1 MSTAIPPLPP
11 HLAPTVA
18 GGTHVAPLPE
28 SATQYRLRLM
38 QLYQWGTFSS
48 LVKIDVAVE
57 GFLFTGNSGS
67 GKSTLLDAHAVLLT
81 PPGKVGLNVAAE
93 GGGKDRT
100 LVSYIRGAWGQE
112 TTETGEIATK
122 VLRDK
127 TTWSALAETY
137 ATTGGKVVTL
147 VQLFW
152 LRNTSRKTSDVQ
164 REYLVFERA
173 INLAE
178 FEVFAQDDY
187 NRGKLKG
194 WFPDALITDAF
205 SVYEHKFRRLM
216 GIDST
221 LALRLLHQ
229 TQSAKNLGDLNT
241 FLRGFMLD
249 TPNTFELADNAVGA
263 FRELKAAH
271 AEMVTAR
278 EQRDRLRRAQSHLT
292 TRVDQHERLAEVMRQ
307 HGAVAA
313 YRDHRRV
320 DLLSALEATHI
331 AELAEATQRAREAAR
346 GFHAAEA
353 HMAALQERQ
362 RGLDDGGVARLKTEV
377 ETAEATERT
386 ALRHHARLVTA
397 TREFGAAL
405 PFDATTFLHLVSDA
419 RAYLDAQRSQRAQA
433 EGAVFDARQARDA
446 EAATLRLSE
455 LELQSLRAQ
464 TSNLPSTLVGIRD
477 RMAAALRLPE
487 SRLPFLGQLLDVRP
501 DAAAW
506 HGAIERA
513 LGGDSSCLV
522 VLSEDLPQVTRYL
535 RDTNIRGKLI
545 CLEATWMVAPAPIPG
560 ADTVGSKLLIQAGAT
575 STWLH
580 HRVATHYTHLCTN
593 DASRYAAA
601 EKAVTQSGLLKLG
614 RIRHQKDDRYP
625 VDDASRWVIGFGNA
639 AKIAVFAAQVT
650 KLRASVDA
658 RSIAF
663 ERARAAADADSERV
677 MAATAIGTM
686 TWDDV
691 NVAHRRAI
699 LYALRY
705 QLTTATAAHPDLI
718 ALRAEISTQQTQLD
732 SARGASVRAEVAESK
747 ITDKLLEV
755 QQELETGRAREHEPL
770 AADLLAELDS
780 LFAAFTVTLKTLEAQ
795 AGRVGEELQTRRRE
809 LETSIAR
816 LEGQVEREFA
826 LFKSQWPSAAAD
838 MDATFASVDGFMA
851 ILDRLE
857 TEDFPRFETR
867 FLALLQQQS
876 TEQLSHLVT
885 DMDTQR
891 LEIPKRLSL
900 VNDSLRTA
908 AFNPGTYLVIETSTR
923 NLPDV
928 RDFRLRVKACTEGLF
943 SSAPTSAEDAAARFG
958 ALESLVQKLS
968 RDDKAGLTW
977 RTLVLDVR
985 QHVEFIA
992 KEIDATTG
1000 EVREVYQ
1007 SGAGKSGGQRQKL
1020 AATCL
1025 AAALRYQLGGRDR
1038 DVPQFATVVLD
1049 EAFDKADATFT
1060 ALAMNIFR
1068 QFGFQMVIA
1077 TPNKSIKTLEPFIG
1091 GVCVVAIAERNR
1103 SSVQIISIDPV
1114 THRLPT
1120 TAVPPDAPRAV
1131 A

>member
-1 MSTAIPPLPP
+1 MTIDVDPQAPG
-11 HLAPTVA
+11 LARTLA
-18 GGTHVAPLPE
+18 GGTHVARIPE
-28 SATQYRLRLM
+28 SATQYRLRLL

-48 LVKIDVAVE
+48 LVKIDVAAD
-57 GFLFTGNSGS
+57 GFLFTGDSGS
-67 GKSTLLDAHAVLLT
+67 GKSTLLDAHAIMLT
-81 PPGKVGLNVAAE
+81 PPGRVGLNVAAE

-112 TTETGEIATK
+112 TAETGEIVTK

-137 ATTGGKVVTL
+137 ETTGGKIVTL

-152 LRNTSRKTSDVQ
+152 LRNTSRKASDVQ

-173 INLAE
+173 VDLAD
-178 FEVFAQDDY
+178 FEVFALDDY

-194 WFPDALITDAF
+194 WFPDALISDAF

-221 LALRLLHQ
+221 LALRLLHK

-241 FLRGFMLD
+241 FLRDFMLD
-249 TPNTFELADNAVGA
+249 TPKTFDLADDAVAA

-278 EQRDRLRRAQSHLT
+278 EQRDRLRRALTLLT
-292 TRVDQHERLAEVMRQ
+292 TRVNQLERLADVVRQ
-307 HGAVAA
+307 HGAVSA
-313 YRDHRRV
+313 YREHRRV
-320 DLLSALEATHI
+320 GLLTVLETTHT
-331 AELAEATQRAREAAR
+331 AELAEATQRAEEAAR
-346 GFHAAEA
+346 RFHVAEA
-353 HMAALQERQ
+353 HMADLQEQQ
-362 RGLDDGGVARLKTEV
+362 RGMDDGGVARLQAAV
-377 ETAEATERT
+377 DTAQETERT
-386 ALRHHARLVTA
+386 TLRHHARLVTA
-397 TREFGAAL
+397 TRDFGAGL
-405 PFDATTFLHLVSDA
+405 PADATTLLQVVSDA
-419 RAYLDAQRSQRAQA
+419 RAYLDAQAAQRAQA
-433 EGAVFDARQARDA
+433 ESAVFDARQARDA
-446 EAATLRLSE
+446 QAVILERAEQELR
-455 LELQSLRAQ
+455 SLRAQ
-464 TSNLPSTLVGIRD
+464 TSNLPGTLLGIRAT
-477 RMAAALRLPE
+477 MAAALQLAE
-487 SRLPFLGQLLDVRP
+487 SQLPFLGQLLDVRP
-501 DAAAW
+501 EESAW

-522 VLSEDLPQVTRYL
+522 VLSDDLPQVTRYL
-535 RDTNIRGKLI
+535 RDTNIGGKLI
-545 CLEATWMVAPAPIPG
+545 CLEATRIVAPAPAPG
-560 ADTVGSKLLIQAGAT
+560 ADTVGSKLLIRAGAT
-575 STWLH
+575 SAWLH
-580 HRVATHYTHLCTN
+580 QRAATHYTHLCTN
-593 DASRYAAA
+593 DTTRYAAA
-601 EKAVTQSGLLKLG
+601 EKAITQSGLLKLG
-614 RIRHQKDDRYP
+614 RTRHQKDDRFR
-625 VDDASRWVIGFGNA
+625 VGDASRWVIGFGNA
-639 AKIAVFAAQVT
+639 KKIVLFMAQVT
-650 KLRASVDA
+650 TLRASVEA
-658 RSIAF
+658 LSTEF
-663 ERARAAADADSERV
+663 ESARAAADADAARV

-691 NVAHRRAI
+691 NVVQRRAT
-699 LYALRY
+699 LEALRE
-705 QLTTATAAHPDLI
+705 QLTAATAAHPNLI
-718 ALRAEISTQQTQLD
+718 ALRAQIATHQAVIDTT
-732 SARGASVRAEVAESK
+732 RHASIRAEVAERA
-747 ITDKLLEV
+747 ITDKLIEI
-755 QQELETGRAREHEPL
+755 QQDLETARTREQEPL
-770 AADLLAELDS
+770 TPDLLAELDL
-780 LFAAFTVTLKTLEAQ
+780 LFATFTVTLKTLEAQ
-795 AGRVGEELQTRRRE
+795 ASRVGEELQTRRRE
-809 LETSIAR
+809 LETTIAR

-826 LFKSQWPSAAAD
+826 LFQSQWPSAAAD
-838 MDATFASVDGFMA
+838 VDATFASTEGFLA
-851 ILDRLE
+851 ILARLE

-908 AFNPGTYLVIETSTR
+908 AFNPGTYLVIETSMR

-928 RDFRLRVKACTEGLF
+928 RDFRARVKACTEGLF
-943 SSAPTSAEDAAARFG
+943 SSAPTSAEDAATRFA
-958 ALESLVQKLS
+958 ALESLVQQLS

-977 RTLVLDVR
+977 RALVLDVR
-985 QHVEFIA
+985 QHIEFIA
-992 KEIDATTG
+992 KEIDAITG
-1000 EVREVYQ
+1000 EIREVYQ

-1077 TPNKSIKTLEPFIG
+1077 TPNKSIRTLEPFIG
-1091 GVCVVAIAERNR
+1091 GVCVVTIAERKR
-1103 SSVQIISIDPV
+1103 SSVQVINIDPV

-1120 TAVPPDAPRAV
+1120 IATVTEATRAV